1 LEAQQRMRSE
11 TITEQLSVANK
22 VHDTE
27 KWRAHVE
34 RMEENRLHRRGLW

>member
-1 LEAQQRMRSE
+1 VNSEKYGQKEKLEAQQRMRSE

-27 KWRAHVE
+27 K
-34 RMEENRLHRRGLW
+34 